1 MKLFRA
7 FTIGAVAARSTKK
20 ESGGV
25 PSTKAKLGADILFTP
40 NHLAYLEEH
49 GIDTTHYRVDDSLPL
64 LPVEKGANN
73 DLPWKAVWTNPE
85 GFDESHLRIPFRFQP
100 NAFTSQQEFGATGVW
115 FPRRLSTRWSSGR
128 TSDRYLIFLREP
140 F

>member
-20 ESGGV
+20 ENGGV

-49 GIDTTHYRVDDSLPL
+49 GIDTTYYRVDDSLPL

-100 NAFTSQQEFGATGVW
+100 NAFTSQQEFGATG
-115 FPRRLSTRWSSGR
+115 TWSFSGR
-128 TSDRYLIFLREP
+128 TSP
-140 F
+140 

>member
-7 FTIGAVAARSTKK
+7 FTIGAVAARTTKK
-20 ESGGV
+20 EAGGV
-25 PSTKAKLGADILFTP
+25 TQTKAKLGADILYTP

-49 GIDTTHYRVDDSLPL
+49 GIDTSNYRVDDSLPL

-100 NAFTSQQEFGATGVW
+100 NAFTTEQELGPTGL
-115 FPRRLSTRWSSGR
+115 FS
-128 TSDRYLIFLREP
+128 
-140 F
+140 